1 MTDIPAGCGNDN
13 GNGEAGNLPE
23 LADLVEKLQKRAR
36 TLVDELQA
44 YRACLVSQNKIQAV
58 EMRVFKRGVESEV
71 KSLEK
76 IKQTLAISGALQ
88 CTDSEIDAGQEAP
101 QLHALRSSNL
111 PFWEA
116 VWRIAKSC
124 RGISALGKRVYIES
138 KKGRRRDTKGQAED
152 RVDSC
157 STPLKLSDKGVL
169 VDIVAENGLEWI
181 KVSTITEKRLL
192 FEMAK
197 EGWESYA
204 DFSDE
209 SEADESSVGA
219 TSRNGKL
226 ELIRI
231 AEDLKLASRTV
242 RVRFQHPRIRFVLPN
257 IREGVLSDVDAFI
270 DDLRAAGVEVQCGP
284 GLQLLSEEIEM
295 DFDRMLPAAIT
306 PRLTNTIN
314 IDCTILLALISDIS
328 HCSRQ
333 QLPAPGVSTYHK
345 AILRQIEAEESSHL
359 VLDEL
364 YPVLDG
370 HVLECTAHA
379 AGRMREIV
387 QCMGTPSE
395 SIRADIILGEGAAR
409 GQSASQL
416 RQAWSEHTVH
426 PVPPELQ
433 FPIRIVDF
441 DGTQLLSSYQKTAR
455 CASGGIFPSRVANRA
470 TNLMSLSPI
479 NISVFIYGWS
489 REIVTF
495 TSNRV
500 VAAGL
505 LKTINE
511 VLDECEDSDSA
522 GNEVDSNFIGPQIYI
537 CETARS
543 LIGKAKSKG

>member
-1 MTDIPAGCGNDN
+1 MTDIPAGCGH
-13 GNGEAGNLPE
+13 GNGEEGNHPE
-23 LADLVEKLQKRAR
+23 LADLVEKLQKRAC
-36 TLVDELQA
+36 TLLDELQA
-44 YRACLVSQNKIQAV
+44 YRACLESRNKIQAV

-76 IKQTLAISGALQ
+76 IKQTLAISGALE
-88 CTDSEIDAGQEAP
+88 CTDSENDAGQEAP

-124 RGISALGKRVYIES
+124 RGISALGKRVHIES
-138 KKGRRRDTKGQAED
+138 KKGRRRGTKDQAED
-152 RVDSC
+152 RINSC
-157 STPLKLSDKGVL
+157 STGPKISDKGVL

-181 KVSTITEKRLL
+181 KISTITEKRLL

-209 SEADESSVGA
+209 SEADDSSAGA
-219 TSRNGKL
+219 TNRNGKL

-242 RVRFQHPRIRFVLPN
+242 RVQFQHPRIRFVLPN

-284 GLQLLSEEIEM
+284 GLQLLSEQSQEM
-295 DFDRMLPAAIT
+295 DIDRMLPAAIT

-333 QLPAPGVSTYHK
+333 QLPAPGASTYHK

-359 VLDEL
+359 VFDEL

-395 SIRADIILGEGAAR
+395 TKRADIILGVGTAR

-426 PVPPELQ
+426 PVPSELQ

-441 DGTQLLSSYQKTAR
+441 DGTQLLSSDRKTAR

-470 TNLMSLSPI
+470 THLMSLSPI
-479 NISVFIYGWS
+479 NISVFFYGWS

-500 VAAGL
+500 VATGL

-511 VLDECEDSDSA
+511 VLDECEHSDSA
-522 GNEVDSNFIGPQIYI
+522 GDEVDSNFIGPQIYI